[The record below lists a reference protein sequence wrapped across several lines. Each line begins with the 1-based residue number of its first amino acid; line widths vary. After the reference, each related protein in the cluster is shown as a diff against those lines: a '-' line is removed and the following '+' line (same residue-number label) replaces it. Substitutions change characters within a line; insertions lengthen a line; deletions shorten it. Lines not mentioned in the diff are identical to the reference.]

1 MASID
6 KEDMDDD
13 VSPTTTTTNLQ
24 DGSIL
29 NSNTCPNGPPVGL
42 FFALPLFGAL
52 QRRLGIN
59 E

>member
-13 VSPTTTTTNLQ
+13 ASPTTTTATNVQ

-29 NSNTCPNGPPVGL
+29 NATTNGPPVGSL
-42 FFALPLFGAL
+42 FASGVAKQLS
-52 QRRLGIN
+52 N
-59 E
+59 N